1 MHLFNYQVIISPE
14 ISFLPELN
22 ALIEIDVEFGCE
34 VVSKE
39 FQAIFSSGTVSF
51 TLLETYSWLS
61 LVTSVDTATVI
72 ITPTSN
78 DDQGTYSLILQA
90 IY

>member
-1 MHLFNYQVIISPE
+1 MDVHLFNYQVTISPE

-22 ALIEIDVEFGCE
+22 TLIEIDVEFGCE

-78 DDQGTYSLILQA
+78 DDQGTYSLIL
-90 IY
+90 